1 MNTLLTTLGAAVL
14 GLALTLSP
22 VRADEAPPPSNPAE
36 QAEKAI
42 REGAQKMIE
51 ALELLIR
58 SIPQYETPKML
69 DNGDI
74 IIRRKPPD
82 PAPEPDQPKRTPPAD
97 DHTQT

>member
-1 MNTLLTTLGAAVL
+1 MNAILAPLGAAVL

-22 VRADEAPPPSNPAE
+22 ARAADAPPANPAE

-51 ALELLIR
+51 ALEMLIQ
-58 SIPQYETPKML
+58 SIPQYEAPKVL

-74 IIRRKPPD
+74 IIRRKNPAE
-82 PAPEPDQPKRTPPAD
+82 PAPGPDEPRRTPPAD
-97 DHTQT
+97 DHTRT